1 MYNILK
7 RSLATFSFVLIA
19 FVSLFFISQY
29 KSEMLGGYSKMI
41 SIEKST
47 TTIKKDLE
55 EIAKDK
61 QSVLARRIVSV
72 KDNVRGK
79 TENTYIPIG
88 GELPVDLP
96 LQQDQNLIQNASDD
110 TLYLIVRGNLSAQE
124 LAQTLN
130 QKGHQAIVEQSS
142 SGLTLLK
149 VFLTYPQSIT
159 FTLVLIIAFGTL
171 TLADYI
177 AKLRSVSIERLSGR
191 GKYQIA
197 LRNISKDSIFLIL
210 IASIVYL
217 ATVLFLFSTR
227 TVNIL
232 SLSLVFYPLL
242 SWLFLLLF
250 LNFFLSNIFYHILQ
264 KQALNLSIKGKA
276 PLHLVFIL
284 VILTQL
290 LSLLIVMYSVYGV
303 VNLNQQLST
312 LQVGRDE
319 WSKHANY
326 FATNELYTGESNKDR
341 EAEVAFYSELSQKTN
356 LLYIDTNLDRIAFQ
370 KNSSANS
377 YYPTPD
383 MVSNEIRV
391 NRRFIE
397 TSGIQLSMEAQVFFE
412 QMGDFDRLVL
422 IPKNQESNFSE
433 LHKAWL
439 RYEQKGFAPDDAPV
453 KKKDPNEKIEI
464 ATYQGGENLFVYP
477 IFTSANYLVNQN
489 AFVHEPIITVFGS
502 AYENR
507 TIRQFSLAHYIFDK
521 PEVVKE
527 LISKYKLTASI
538 GSFSNGM
545 YSFENRIQKV
555 ETDRFILFFAM
566 MISFVSSILLM
577 VLLNTLYLYQGR
589 KTYFIERLAGKSLF
603 EIHHVYFSILSSSYI
618 FCTLLSV
625 ILGFNLFVIFIPL
638 LSLLLFTGIFLL
650 QLRQDKKANILYL
663 KGG

>member
-1 MYNILK
+1 M
-7 RSLATFSFVLIA
+7 
-19 FVSLFFISQY
+19 Q
-29 KSEMLGGYSKMI
+29 
-41 SIEKST
+41 
-47 TTIKKDLE
+47 
-55 EIAKDK
+55 
-61 QSVLARRIVSV
+61 
-72 KDNVRGK
+72 
-79 TENTYIPIG
+79 
-88 GELPVDLP
+88 
-96 LQQDQNLIQNASDD
+96 
-110 TLYLIVRGNLSAQE
+110 AQ
-124 LAQTLN
+124 A
-130 QKGHQAIVEQSS
+130 
-142 SGLTLLK
+142 
-149 VFLTYPQSIT
+149 
-159 FTLVLIIAFGTL
+159 
-171 TLADYI
+171 
-177 AKLRSVSIERLSGR
+177 
-191 GKYQIA
+191 
-197 LRNISKDSIFLIL
+197 
-210 IASIVYL
+210 
-217 ATVLFLFSTR
+217 
-227 TVNIL
+227 
-232 SLSLVFYPLL
+232 
-242 SWLFLLLF
+242 
-250 LNFFLSNIFYHILQ
+250 
-264 KQALNLSIKGKA
+264 
-276 PLHLVFIL
+276 
-284 VILTQL
+284 
-290 LSLLIVMYSVYGV
+290 
-303 VNLNQQLST
+303 
-312 LQVGRDE
+312 
-319 WSKHANY
+319 
-326 FATNELYTGESNKDR
+326 
-341 EAEVAFYSELSQKTN
+341 
-356 LLYIDTNLDRIAFQ
+356 
-370 KNSSANS
+370 
-377 YYPTPD
+377 
-383 MVSNEIRV
+383 
-391 NRRFIE
+391 
-397 TSGIQLSMEAQVFFE
+397 FFE

-464 ATYQGGENLFVYP
+464 GTYQGGENLFVYP

-625 ILGFNLFVIFIPL
+625 ILGFNLFVISIPL

>member
-41 SIEKST
+41 SVEKST

-197 LRNISKDSIFLIL
+197 LRNISKDSVFLIL

-242 SWLFLLLF
+242 SWLLLLLF
-250 LNFFLSNIFYHILQ
+250 LTFFLSNIFYHILQ

-319 WSKHANY
+319 WSKHSNY

-370 KNSSANS
+370 KSSSANS

-397 TSGIQLSMEAQVFFE
+397 TSGIQLSMQAQAFFE

-422 IPKNQESNFSE
+422 IPKN
-433 LHKAWL
+433 
-439 RYEQKGFAPDDAPV
+439 
-453 KKKDPNEKIEI
+453 
-464 ATYQGGENLFVYP
+464 
-477 IFTSANYLVNQN
+477 
-489 AFVHEPIITVFGS
+489 
-502 AYENR
+502 
-507 TIRQFSLAHYIFDK
+507 
-521 PEVVKE
+521 
-527 LISKYKLTASI
+527 
-538 GSFSNGM
+538 
-545 YSFENRIQKV
+545 
-555 ETDRFILFFAM
+555 
-566 MISFVSSILLM
+566 
-577 VLLNTLYLYQGR
+577 
-589 KTYFIERLAGKSLF
+589 
-603 EIHHVYFSILSSSYI
+603 
-618 FCTLLSV
+618 
-625 ILGFNLFVIFIPL
+625 
-638 LSLLLFTGIFLL
+638 
-650 QLRQDKKANILYL
+650 
-663 KGG
+663 

>member
-41 SIEKST
+41 SVEKST

-61 QSVLARRIVSV
+61 QSVVARRIVSV

-250 LNFFLSNIFYHILQ
+250 LNFFLSIKIF
-264 KQALNLSIKGKA
+264 
-276 PLHLVFIL
+276 F
-284 VILTQL
+284 LT
-290 LSLLIVMYSVYGV
+290 
-303 VNLNQQLST
+303 
-312 LQVGRDE
+312 
-319 WSKHANY
+319 
-326 FATNELYTGESNKDR
+326 
-341 EAEVAFYSELSQKTN
+341 
-356 LLYIDTNLDRIAFQ
+356 
-370 KNSSANS
+370 
-377 YYPTPD
+377 
-383 MVSNEIRV
+383 
-391 NRRFIE
+391 
-397 TSGIQLSMEAQVFFE
+397 
-412 QMGDFDRLVL
+412 
-422 IPKNQESNFSE
+422 
-433 LHKAWL
+433 
-439 RYEQKGFAPDDAPV
+439 
-453 KKKDPNEKIEI
+453 
-464 ATYQGGENLFVYP
+464 
-477 IFTSANYLVNQN
+477 
-489 AFVHEPIITVFGS
+489 
-502 AYENR
+502 
-507 TIRQFSLAHYIFDK
+507 
-521 PEVVKE
+521 
-527 LISKYKLTASI
+527 
-538 GSFSNGM
+538 
-545 YSFENRIQKV
+545 
-555 ETDRFILFFAM
+555 
-566 MISFVSSILLM
+566 
-577 VLLNTLYLYQGR
+577 
-589 KTYFIERLAGKSLF
+589 
-603 EIHHVYFSILSSSYI
+603 
-618 FCTLLSV
+618 
-625 ILGFNLFVIFIPL
+625 
-638 LSLLLFTGIFLL
+638 
-650 QLRQDKKANILYL
+650 
-663 KGG
+663 